1 MAFPALELGQAG
13 NPVVPN
19 KPNENEALEEATLL
33 CPGSDRLMVFITGN
47 GIQLQLGYMEYGRGI
62 SAAAVVW
69 QPPKP
74 MQPCA
79 ATLYRKFDA
88 VRVYN
93 LNPGAPAELLLSTD
107 SK

>member
-19 KPNENEALEEATLL
+19 KPSENQALEEATLL
-33 CPGSDRLMVFITGN
+33 CPGSDRLLVFIANN
-47 GIQLQLGYMEYGRGI
+47 GIYLQLGYMQHGRGI
-62 SAAAVVW
+62 STAAVDW

-79 ATLYRKFDA
+79 AALTRKFDA

-93 LNPGAPAELLLSTD
+93 LVPGKAAEVLLSVD
-107 SK
+107 NK